1 MSQRPFKFLHSGDFH
16 LEQPGEGPPDAP
28 EGLADVLIECPY
40 RAAKQVFDTAIAEE
54 VDFVILAGNLL
65 DVDLT
70 GPRGMLFLVEQFER
84 LRERRV
90 PVYWAAGE
98 VDAAERRSTA
108 FRIPE
113 NVRIFSSLRPEE
125 IHIQRDGF
133 KLAQLTGWSRPPGE
147 RVRPGDFRPDAGGLF
162 SIACVS
168 GDVPTDESAARG
180 IHYWALGGE
189 ADRRTSSLFGATA
202 HWAGSPQGR
211 SFENVGPHGATVVT
225 VDALGTARDRFV
237 ATDAARWH
245 FHTLPIDSS
254 TSLEQVRTML
264 DESIRTASVTNGGVE
279 VIARWRF
286 ASAGKVSP
294 SLRRTGVL
302 SDLLRSCQHAYR
314 GNLRVWTEKVYVETE
329 DSIELPDPSRESV
342 LADYLRF
349 ADLFDEA
356 PNSEESDKLYDFSTT
371 AAMQMELRQWADVLQ
386 VTDAPTRRRLV
397 TDAVVLAHDL
407 LAEEVE

>member
-1 MSQRPFKFLHSGDFH
+1 MSQRPFKFLHAGDFH

-28 EGLADVLIECPY
+28 DGLADLLIESPY
-40 RAAKQVFDTAIAEE
+40 RAAKQVFDTALAEE

-90 PVYWAAGE
+90 PIYWAAGE
-98 VDAAERRSTA
+98 VDAAERRSSA
-108 FRIPE
+108 FRLPE

-125 IHIQRDGF
+125 IHISRDGF

-162 SIACVS
+162 SIASVS

-211 SFENVGPHGATVVT
+211 GFHEVGPHGCTVVT
-225 VDALGTARDRFV
+225 VDATGAARDRFV
-237 ATDAARWH
+237 ATDVVRWH
-245 FHTLPIDSS
+245 LHTLPIDSS
-254 TSLEQVRTML
+254 TSLDQVRTML
-264 DESIRTASVTNGGVE
+264 DESIRTVSVTNGGVE
-279 VIARWRF
+279 VIARWRL
-286 ASAGKVSP
+286 AAAGKVSP
-294 SLRRTGVL
+294 SLRRSGVL
-302 SDLLRSCQHAYR
+302 SDLLRNCQHAYR
-314 GNLRVWTEKVYVETE
+314 GNLRVWSERVYVETE

-356 PNSEESDKLYDFSTT
+356 PTSEESDKLFDFSAT
-371 AAMQMELRQWADVLQ
+371 AAMLTELRQWAEVLQ
-386 VTDAPTRRRLV
+386 VDDVVTRRRLV
-397 TDAVVLAHDL
+397 VEAVGLAHDL

>member
-28 EGLADVLIECPY
+28 EALADVLIECPY

-84 LRERRV
+84 LRDRRV

-108 FRIPE
+108 FRLPE

-125 IHIQRDGF
+125 IHIARDGF

-162 SIACVS
+162 SIACVC

-180 IHYWALGGE
+180 IHFWALGGD

-202 HWAGSPQGR
+202 HWPGSPQGR
-211 SFENVGPHGATVVT
+211 GFENVGPHGATVVT

-237 ATDAARWH
+237 ATDAVRWH
-245 FHTLPIDSS
+245 FQTLPIDSS

-264 DESIRTASVTNGGVE
+264 DESIRTAGVTNGGVE

-294 SLRRTGVL
+294 SLRRSGVL
-302 SDLLRSCQHAYR
+302 SDLLRNCQHAYR

-349 ADLFDEA
+349 ADVFDEA
-356 PNSEESDKLYDFSTT
+356 PNSEESDKLFDFSTT

-386 VTDAPTRRRLV
+386 VTDVATRRRLV
-397 TDAVVLAHDL
+397 TEAVVLAHDL